1 MERIHAILQNLSK
14 PEKRYLKQ
22 YLEAFHGKKDNRLLE
37 LVELAEK
44 NPTLTQDEASKKMY
58 GDPKSKAFIMTKS
71 RLLEKMYKILMEA
84 SDIPNN
90 PKVEEDPS
98 AYAVIDTYK
107 QFTLGA
113 ILRKRG
119 LGMIAK
125 DIWTDILKNKNTTN
139 NGFRLL
145 LLSNLRASIKD
156 NIDEFYGLNE
166 EIASALKRNAVEILA
181 EGFRN
186 EYQILLY
193 TRNYKTPQVLLRFLE
208 EKIPVLEK
216 ELSGHYSPIAHYH
229 YLFLKEALSEF
240 RFNFDEG
247 RETIQAMIELLE
259 NHPEIADKNRAAISF
274 YKLSVIE
281 LQALDFQKAYDYSL
295 EAIDRLSGQ
304 IHNLMAA
311 HFVKASAAFLMGKM
325 NTIEEYYTLWESL
338 PIKANPD
345 FLQKINYLKA
355 CKLYVEKNYRAFQ
368 KMLMEMEDLYQSKP
382 HANSSLRIFEIMVMI
397 ETGDTDFAVSKIEA
411 LRKHIAKYEVQPRV
425 AFIYKILHQ
434 LELQSFDFHEQN
446 KIEELIRKLSE
457 ETPWSANS
465 FELIRFDTWCR
476 AMLSRTGYWQQFQL
490 ETGTSRPSEQE

>member
-71 RLLEKMYKILMEA
+71 RLLEKMYKILVDA

-98 AYAVIDTYK
+98 AYDVIDSYK
-107 QFTLGA
+107 QFTLGS

-125 DIWTDILKNKNTTN
+125 DIWNDILKNKNITN

-145 LLSNLRASIKD
+145 LLSNIRASIKD
-156 NIDEFYGLNE
+156 NLDEFYEINE
-166 EIASALKRNAVEILA
+166 EISVALKRNAVEILA

-193 TRNYKTPQVLLRFLE
+193 TRNYKTPQTLMRFLE
-208 EKIPVLEK
+208 EKIPILEK
-216 ELSGHYSPIAHYH
+216 ELSEHYSPIAHYH

-240 RFNFDEG
+240 CFNFDEG
-247 RETIQAMIELLE
+247 RETIQSMIDLLQS
-259 NHPEIADKNRAAISF
+259 HPEIADKNRAAISF
-274 YKLSVIE
+274 YKLSIIE
-281 LQALDFQKAYDYSL
+281 LQTQNFRKAYEYSL
-295 EAIDRLSGQ
+295 EAIDRLGSQ

-311 HFVKASAAFLMGKM
+311 HFVKASATFLMG
-325 NTIEEYYTLWESL
+325 NRNAIEEYYTLWESL

-368 KMLMEMEDLYQSKP
+368 RMLMEMEDLYQSKP

-397 ETGDTDFAVSKIEA
+397 ETGDTDFAVSKIESF
-411 LRKHIAKYEVQPRV
+411 RKHISKYEVQPRV
-425 AFIYKILHQ
+425 AAIYKIFHQ
-434 LELQSFDFHEQN
+434 LELQSFDFHSQI
-446 KIEELIRKLSE
+446 KIEELLQKLSE
-457 ETPWSANS
+457 ENPWSANS

-476 AMLSRTGYWQQFQL
+476 AMFSKIDYWEQFQK
-490 ETGTSRPSEQE
+490 ETGTF